1 MSVIAPYSSFQS
13 ATLTLTDAQVRSL
26 SSSPQTLIPA
36 QGANTVIIP
45 LSITFDLNYV
55 SSFTGGGSKIF
66 VRMTSSNKL
75 WQTSMLDTTQT
86 GDLFASG
93 FIGSLGNYKTTSSYA
108 NQAVTV
114 TAGANYTGGT
124 GSQLVI
130 NCIFYVVS
138 V

>member
-1 MSVIAPYSSFQS
+1 MSVIAPYNSFQS
-13 ATLTLTDAQVRSL
+13 ATLTLTDSQVRSL
-26 SSSPQTLIPA
+26 ATSPRTLIPA

-66 VRMTSSNKL
+66 VRMTSANKL
-75 WQTSMLDTTQT
+75 WQTSMLDTPQT
-86 GDLFASG
+86 GNLFASG
-93 FIGSLGNYKTTSSYA
+93 FLGWVGNYNTTSSYA
-108 NQAVTV
+108 NQAVSV
-114 TAGANYTGGT
+114 TAGANYSGGT
-124 GSQLVI
+124 GSSLVI

>member
-26 SSSPQTLIPA
+26 FSSPQTLIPA

-75 WQTSMLDTTQT
+75 WETSMLDSAQT
-86 GDLFASG
+86 ANLFASG
-93 FIGSLGNYKTTSSYA
+93 FIGWVGNYKTTSSYS

-114 TAGANYTGGT
+114 TAGANYTDGT